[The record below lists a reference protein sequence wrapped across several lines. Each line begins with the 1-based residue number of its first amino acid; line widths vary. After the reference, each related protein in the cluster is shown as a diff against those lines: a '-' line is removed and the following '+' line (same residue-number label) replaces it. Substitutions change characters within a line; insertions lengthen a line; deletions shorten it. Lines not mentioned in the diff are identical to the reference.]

1 MDQLGPLRVGEI
13 LDVALKIYRERFG
26 TLVRA
31 VAVVVIPVA
40 VLVALVQ
47 ISIPNP
53 TAGAPGNDPFAAFDP
68 GADPFDPGADPFAP
82 GSETEFEFEV
92 DPGALAGTL
101 LSFLLTWLATTLA
114 TAACFAIVSGAY
126 LDRDTSWRDSVRF
139 ARARLRPL
147 IWLYTVY
154 GVLLVLATLA
164 LVVPGVYLFVAWAV
178 AVPVLLFEDV
188 RGGKALRRSRELL
201 KGRWWATLA
210 VLVLVAILT
219 GIVQLAITAA
229 LVGVFAFG
237 GGEVAA
243 VVAGGIA
250 DAVGNMLTIP
260 FAAAATTVLYFD
272 ALVRKEAF
280 DLTQLAEG
288 VGFAPPGDDRGR
300 PPAGPSSGPPPAGEA
315 PPSWPPPPD
324 WRPSG

>member
-1 MDQLGPLRVGEI
+1 MRMDELRPLRVGEV

-40 VLVALVQ
+40 VVVALVQ
-47 ISIPNP
+47 ISVPDS
-53 TAGAPGNDPFAAFDP
+53 TTGAPGGDPFAAFDP
-68 GADPFDPGADPFAP
+68 GDEPFDRGDDPFAP
-82 GSETEFEFEV
+82 GSETDFEVEV
-92 DPGALAGTL
+92 DPGTLAARL
-101 LSFLLTWLATTLA
+101 LRFLLTWLATTLA
-114 TAACFAIVSGAY
+114 TAACFAVVSGAY

-139 ARARLRPL
+139 AKSRLGPL

-154 GVLLVLATLA
+154 GVLLFLAFLA
-164 LVVPGVYLFVAWAV
+164 FIVPGAYLFVAWAV
-178 AVPVLLFEDV
+178 AVPVLLFENV
-188 RGGKALRRSRELL
+188 RGSKALRRSRELL

-219 GIVQLAITAA
+219 GIVQAAITAA
-229 LVGVFAFG
+229 LVAVFALG
-237 GGEVAA
+237 AGEVAA
-243 VVAGGIA
+243 VVAEGVA
-250 DAVGNMLTIP
+250 QAVGNTLTIP

-288 VGFAPPGDDRGR
+288 VALAPPADDRGR
-300 PPAGPSSGPPPAGEA
+300 PPTEPPSGPPPAGEA

-324 WRPSG
+324 WRP